1 MVMTNK
7 EAAEWQKQLD
17 KLQQSTLKE
26 LFLKHKCTKGI
37 DHGYD
42 KIYESDFKKLRNEPI
57 NILEIGVDQG
67 RSIAVW
73 LDYFPN
79 ANIYAMDIFV
89 RMPDTAIKVLKN
101 ERVKYL
107 KIDSTAPEVNNLI
120 ANWNVKFDII
130 IDDARHT
137 PEANAL
143 TFKSIIPF
151 LKPNGIYYIEDV
163 WPLDE
168 MSKSDL
174 KNLGFDVTKQT
185 KWMQKYRKGEFTENK
200 WKMFI
205 DTLKGYKIKKFD
217 NRKKCKLL
225 DSYIYKI
232 TK

>member
-1 MVMTNK
+1 MKKYILVTGGAGFIGSNLIL
-7 EAAEWQKQLD
+7 EL
-17 KLQQSTLKE
+17 LKKTE
-26 LFLKHKCTKGI
+26 L
-37 DHGYD
+37 
-42 KIYESDFKKLRNEPI
+42 
-57 NILEIGVDQG
+57 NIL
-67 RSIAVW
+67 S
-73 LDYFPN
+73 LDNYSSGK
-79 ANIYAMDIFV
+79 
-89 RMPDTAIKVLKN
+89 IKNHIKN
-101 ERVKYL
+101 KRVKYL

-168 MSKSDL
+168 MTKSDL
-174 KNLGFDVTKQT
+174 NNLGFDVTKQT

-205 DTLKGYKIKKFD
+205 DTLKGYKIEKFD